1 MIGYSSGGFAHG
13 QDNVTVDKLFFASK
27 FCFMV
32 HIGIDI
38 GTDSVRVCAVSIHA
52 PRTLE
57 EPLTR
62 AIDGPCHT
70 MDGEKLWKTISD
82 MVERACQ
89 EAEGD
94 EAREREENE
103 VQERE
108 EIEDVEQDA
117 TRGGVAA
124 RSFFG
129 SEISVDNRIDA
140 EAGKNE
146 EFGDSIP
153 HPMNTRLRPTDKF
166 VTEKSS
172 KIPETSSGESSQ
184 EANLKSSYKSYQS
197 NPSTSGQYP
206 LSSSSSICVAATC
219 SMVVMQRI
227 AIENTC
233 YYRALI
239 PGQEV
244 FVWMDS
250 RAQQEAQQLSR
261 LLPQFALAQVG
272 GTVTPEMG
280 LAKMMWI
287 NSRYDDVVVF
297 ELYDW
302 ISYLFVAGGI
312 RDGLVKCLDGDL
324 VSFGAG
330 LTAMDGSVKGWSD
343 ELMTALGLKVR
354 VGHVPSAGIAKVK
367 TDAKENVKTVANGA
381 NVDTNV
387 EGITL
392 VGSGFEYVGTPLN
405 VCYPGPLYGGFSVC
419 HGCIDCYGGWA
430 GMQGEPREEQVNR
443 GEINKEA
450 RKDEFTE
457 EISHEF
463 SVETKTIGT
472 IDKSSPSLA
481 TGLSHGSIS
490 SSICPTSNFD
500 TVGSNEK
507 STMSIDNSTASHS
520 TSATH
525 GAVDGE
531 SKMGA
536 KSDCGQLRTSVST
549 SQAAKTPTYSPSSLY
564 MVAGTLTC
572 FIADI
577 VASNPLPI
585 SGLWGHFDQLA
596 PRAVYSFGQPATGLL
611 FGELFGTYRSLIGHH
626 DPFKFVEARAS
637 EIEASFGV
645 LLTVLTRQYL
655 YYGDR
660 HGNRSPY
667 GDFSMGEIL
676 VDGSNAGNSSSDKL
690 LTCSM
695 TEMSVESLV
704 VKYYLTLEYLVFQTC
719 QLATMLQNATSPLG
733 QVTVCGSQ
741 AHNQR
746 FIQMLAQFVFSD
758 ANLMV
763 GSSAKYAGAQ
773 GVAVAAA
780 KLMEREEYLQLL
792 QAPALRTEPLV
803 IEQLDRRDISI
814 LKTKYEY
821 WHQLAQWQANFRT
834 AMATV

>member
-1 MIGYSSGGFAHG
+1 MIFVRRIRLV
-13 QDNVTVDKLFFASK
+13 QDNVTVDKLFAST
-27 FCFMV
+27 FFFMV

-62 AIDGPCHT
+62 TIDGPCHT

-82 MVERACQ
+82 MVERACL

-94 EAREREENE
+94 EAREREENQVE
-103 VQERE
+103 ARE
-108 EIEDVEQDA
+108 EIEDVEQYA
-117 TRGGVAA
+117 TTGGVAA
-124 RSFFG
+124 RIGFG
-129 SEISVDNRIDA
+129 SEISVDNCIDV

-146 EFGDSIP
+146 EFRDSTP
-153 HPMNTRLRPTDKF
+153 HPMNTTLQATHKF

-172 KIPETSSGESSQ
+172 KFPEASSGESSQ
-184 EANLKSSYKSYQS
+184 EANLKPSSSGSK
-197 NPSTSGQYP
+197 PSTSGQNT
-206 LSSSSSICVAATC
+206 SSICVAATC

-227 AIENTC
+227 TIENTC

-312 RDGLVKCLDGDL
+312 HDGLVKCLDGDL
-324 VSFGAG
+324 VSFGPG

-343 ELMTALGLKVR
+343 ELMAALGLKVR
-354 VGHVPSAGIAKVK
+354 VGHVPTAGIAKMK
-367 TDAKENVKTVANGA
+367 TDANENVKSVANGA

-387 EGITL
+387 EGIAP

-430 GMQGEPREEQVNR
+430 GMQGESREEQVNR
-443 GEINKEA
+443 GEIA
-450 RKDEFTE
+450 TP
-457 EISHEF
+457 
-463 SVETKTIGT
+463 GT
-472 IDKSSPSLA
+472 
-481 TGLSHGSIS
+481 
-490 SSICPTSNFD
+490 
-500 TVGSNEK
+500 
-507 STMSIDNSTASHS
+507 
-520 TSATH
+520 
-525 GAVDGE
+525 VDGR

-536 KSDCGQLRTSVST
+536 KSDCGQLRISEST
-549 SQAAKTPTYSPSSLY
+549 SQSAKTPTYSTSSLY

-585 SGLWGHFDQLA
+585 SGLWGHFDQLS

-611 FGELFGTYRSLIGHH
+611 FGELFGTHRSLIGHH
-626 DPFKFVEARAS
+626 DPFKFVEARAN

-676 VDGSNAGNSSSDKL
+676 VDGSNAGSSSSDKL

-704 VKYYLTLEYLVFQTC
+704 VKYYLTLEYLVFQTF
-719 QLATMLQNATSPLG
+719 QLATMLQDATSRLD

-746 FIQMLAQFVFSD
+746 FIQMLAQFVFAD
-758 ANLMV
+758 AKLMV

-814 LKTKYEY
+814 LKAKYEY
-821 WHQLAQWQANFRT
+821 WHQLAQWQAQFRT
-834 AMATV
+834 AMASV